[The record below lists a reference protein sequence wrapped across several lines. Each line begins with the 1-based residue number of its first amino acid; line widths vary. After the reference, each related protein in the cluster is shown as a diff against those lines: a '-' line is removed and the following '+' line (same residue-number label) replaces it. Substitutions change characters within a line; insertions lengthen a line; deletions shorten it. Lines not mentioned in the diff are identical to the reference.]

1 MPVTKKV
8 SPAQVLDALAA
19 RPGAT
24 AAGLAEALGA
34 GQSTTAK
41 YLATLEAEGAVRR
54 EPGGREAGRKLA
66 DRWSVVA
73 TGDRPA
79 AAAAGAAPVDLAVPA
94 ETSEPLAEPPAVD
107 AVDASPTDRLGRGAL
122 GTLVREYL
130 AARPDEDLGPTQ
142 IGKALGRS
150 QGAVS
155 NALGRLEVSGEA
167 QLVST
172 SPRRYRI
179 VTGR

>member
-24 AAGLAEALGA
+24 AAALAEALGA

-41 YLATLEAEGAVRR
+41 YLAALETEGAVRR
-54 EPGGREAGRKLA
+54 EPGGREAGRKLP
-66 DRWSVVA
+66 DRWSVAA
-73 TGDRPA
+73 TDDRPA
-79 AAAAGAAPVDLAVPA
+79 TTTAEAAPSDLAASVEVPQ
-94 ETSEPLAEPPAVD
+94 PRAEPPTAD
-107 AVDASPTDRLGRGAL
+107 LADGGATERLGRGAL

-155 NALGRLEVSGEA
+155 NALGRLEASGEA
-167 QLVST
+167 QLVS
-172 SPRRYRI
+172 SAPRRYRI
-179 VTGR
+179 VSGR